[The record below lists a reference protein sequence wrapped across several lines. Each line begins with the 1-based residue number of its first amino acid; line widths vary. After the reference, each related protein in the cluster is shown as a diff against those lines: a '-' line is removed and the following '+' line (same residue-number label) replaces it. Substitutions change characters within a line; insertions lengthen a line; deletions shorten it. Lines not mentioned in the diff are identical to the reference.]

1 MLKTA
6 RVFTLL
12 LSGLALLCQPAHPQD
27 GKTGTEEGAPV
38 ATLPE
43 SAYDFGLIE
52 EEAGFASH
60 VFEVRNTG
68 NAPLLITHVQS
79 SCGCTEPHWT
89 REPIAPGKTGHVEI
103 TFDPVNRPGPFQ
115 KNVTIFTNDKRP
127 RMRVTI
133 KGDVVPK
140 RANLQRAF
148 RDTIGT
154 VQLERKAFLF
164 YTVRP
169 GEEVKQEV
177 WIRNFSNEEVTLSLE
192 DVPEYIR
199 LEAPAVLKSGK
210 AERFKMTLDASR
222 LPDKRGHML
231 GHITWKAVSASGAT
245 VREDVPLSMNFVD
258 NFAKLTA
265 EEKAN
270 APAIQLSNTLMDFG
284 KLKKSG
290 FFGWGNKSV
299 SQQVIITNEGKSD
312 LTFHS
317 VGSDDGRVQVAVAK
331 KTLRAGESIAINV
344 ILSPKTV
351 EGRLAT
357 DVYLVCNDP
366 RGPVRTVRVVAEGY
380 R

>member
-1 MLKTA
+1 MLKTTQVLA
-6 RVFTLL
+6 LV
-12 LSGLALLCQPAHPQD
+12 LSGLFWLCQPVCSQD
-27 GKTGTEEGAPV
+27 GTATTEGAPV
-38 ATLPE
+38 ATLLE

-52 EEAGFASH
+52 EETGFASH
-60 VFEVRNTG
+60 VFQVKNTG

-79 SCGCTEPHWT
+79 SCGCTEPYWT
-89 REPIAPGKTGHVEI
+89 KEPIAPGQTGNVEI

-127 RMRVTI
+127 RLRVTI

-148 RDTIGT
+148 HDTIGT
-154 VQLERKAFLF
+154 VQMERKAFLF

-169 GEEVKQEV
+169 GAEVKQEI

-199 LEAPAVLKSGK
+199 LEAPGALKSGK
-210 AERFKMTLDASR
+210 AERLKITLDASK

-231 GHITWKAVSASGAT
+231 GHITWKAVSASAT
-245 VREDVPLSMNFVD
+245 VRQDVPLSMNFVD
-258 NFAKLTA
+258 DFGKLTA

-270 APAIQLSNTLMDFG
+270 APVIQLPTTLMDFG

-290 FFGWGNKSV
+290 FFGWGNKPV
-299 SQQVIITNEGKSD
+299 SQQMIITNEGKSD
-312 LTFHS
+312 LTLHS
-317 VGSDDGRVQVAVAK
+317 VGSDDERVRITMAK
-331 KTLRAGESIAINV
+331 KTLRAGETMAVNV

-351 EGRLAT
+351 TGRLAT
-357 DVYLVCNDP
+357 DVYIVCNDP
-366 RGPVRTVRVVAEGY
+366 RGPVRSVRVVAEGY
-380 R
+380 K

>member
-1 MLKTA
+1 MLKTTQA
-6 RVFTLL
+6 FALVFF
-12 LSGLALLCQPAHPQD
+12 GLFLLCQPVRPQD
-27 GKTGTEEGAPV
+27 GKAETEGTPV

-43 SAYDFGLIE
+43 STHDFGLVE

-60 VFEVRNTG
+60 VFEVKNTG
-68 NAPLLITHVQS
+68 DAPLLITHVQS
-79 SCGCTEPHWT
+79 SCGCTQPQWTKEPV
-89 REPIAPGKTGHVEI
+89 PPGKSGYVEI
-103 TFDPVNRPGPFQ
+103 AFDPVNRPGPFQ

-127 RMRVTI
+127 RLRLTI

-140 RANLQRAF
+140 RATLQRAF
-148 RDTIGT
+148 HDTIGT

-169 GEEVKQEV
+169 GAEVKQEI
-177 WIRNFSNEEVTLSLE
+177 WIRNFSNEDVTLSLE

-199 LEAPAVLKSGK
+199 LETPAVLTGGK
-210 AERFKMTLDASR
+210 AERFKITLDASR

-231 GHITWKAVSASGAT
+231 GHITWKAVSKSGAT
-245 VREDVPLSMNFVD
+245 VKQAVPLIMNFVND
-258 NFAKLTA
+258 FSKLTA

-270 APAIQLSNTLMDFG
+270 APAVQLSNTVMDFG

-290 FFGWGNKSV
+290 FFSWGNKSV
-299 SQQVIITNEGKSD
+299 SRQIMVTNEGKSD

-317 VGSDDGRVQVAVAK
+317 AGSDDERVQVTMAK
-331 KTLRAGESIAINV
+331 KTLRAGETIAMNV

-351 EGRLAT
+351 KGQLAA

-366 RGPVRTVRVVAEGY
+366 GGPVRNIRVTAEGY

>member
-1 MLKTA
+1 MTTQVPA
-6 RVFTLL
+6 LL
-12 LSGLALLCQPAHPQD
+12 LCGCCLLCQPVRSQD
-27 GKTGTEEGAPV
+27 GKTETEGAPV
-38 ATLPE
+38 ATLLE
-43 SAYDFGLIE
+43 GVHDFGLVE
-52 EEAGFASH
+52 EESGFASH
-60 VFEVRNTG
+60 AFQVKNTG

-89 REPIAPGKTGHVEI
+89 KEPIAPGQTGNVLI
-103 TFDPVNRPGPFQ
+103 TFDPMNRPGPFQ
-115 KNVTIFTNDKRP
+115 KNVTIFTNDKKP
-127 RMRVTI
+127 RLRVTI

-154 VQLERKAFLF
+154 VQMERKAFLF

-169 GEEVKQEV
+169 GSEAKQEI

-199 LEAPAVLKSGK
+199 LEAPGVLKSGK
-210 AERFKMTLDASR
+210 AERFKITLDASK

-231 GHITWKAVSASGAT
+231 ERITWKAVSASGAT
-245 VREDVPLSMNFVD
+245 VRQEVPLTMNFVD
-258 NFAKLTA
+258 DFAKLTA

-270 APAIQLSNTLMDFG
+270 APAIQLSGTMMDFG

-290 FFGWGNKSV
+290 LFSWGNKSV

-312 LTFHS
+312 LTLHS
-317 VGSDDGRVQVAVAK
+317 VGSNDERVQTTMAK
-331 KTLRAGESIAINV
+331 KTLRAGESIAMNV

-351 EGRLAT
+351 KGQLAT
-357 DVYLVCNDP
+357 DVYIVCNDP
-366 RGPVRTVRVVAEGY
+366 HGPVRSIRVIAEGY
-380 R
+380 K